1 MQYQV
6 FMYIV
11 QTYKSNTT
19 SDYWLNIDGGYSIES
34 VHLTEIWKTS
44 VASWCVLLPP
54 IFGLS
59 KIVEKFFSC
68 PEILDQKCNSWGWK
82 PSFWETK
89 FSGKI

>member
-34 VHLTEIWKTS
+34 VHLTEI
-44 VASWCVLLPP
+44 
-54 IFGLS
+54 
-59 KIVEKFFSC
+59 
-68 PEILDQKCNSWGWK
+68 
-82 PSFWETK
+82 
-89 FSGKI
+89 